1 MSDAEAVV
9 DRLMAALNDRDLEAV
24 VRCYSPKA
32 VAVGPQGVAEGRDE
46 IAAYHA
52 QVWEAFPKVSGM
64 IWKKNTFDDL
74 VVVELSSTVTH
85 TGPFLLPSGEMLE
98 PTGRSTSMRSCW
110 VFTVEDDLVATQRV
124 YFDQWEL
131 YSQLGA
137 KLHSPEV

>member
-1 MSDAEAVV
+1 MSDAEVV
-9 DRLMAALNDRDLEAV
+9 DRLMAAITNRDLEAV
-24 VRCYSPKA
+24 VRCYSPNA

-52 QVWEAFPKVSGM
+52 QAWEAFPNASVM

-74 VVVELSSTVTH
+74 VVVEMSSTVTH

-98 PTGRSTSMRSCW
+98 PTGKNTSMRSCW

-124 YFDQWEL
+124 YYDQMEL

-137 KLHSPEV
+137 KLDSPET